1 VALGDLASRLRSGGR
16 DVDVLPAGLALRD
29 GVAVPVQAEVVTGN
43 ALWERVSG
51 GDAGDLPLADGAST
65 DAPRVRVH
73 GFLNGE
79 MGLGEAG
86 RAMVESLEAAGV
98 SLATKSYSGHS
109 NRNEH
114 PFAERPDDGGAYPI
128 EVFCFNAESTTGVLS
143 KGPREEAGRYAIGL
157 WYWELESIPSWMIS
171 GLRWLDEVWVGS
183 DFIRDALRRVTR
195 VPVMTVPPLVA
206 AHEGRPTVTR
216 ADVGLPEGFLFGFTF
231 DHNSTMARKN
241 PIGLVEA
248 FKRAFAPGE
257 GPQLVIKAINAA
269 SWPENQARLMAAIGD
284 RPDITVMERYLPS
297 DQSRA
302 FTGLFDCWVSLHR
315 SEGFGLTMAEAM
327 AWGTPVVATA
337 YSANL
342 DYMDESNG
350 WLVPFAGGTV
360 EAGVAAYAEGEWWA
374 EPDVS
379 AAARILREVWQ
390 NPDEAAVRGECG
402 RETMRRRYSAGAIGA
417 IARARLEQVAAGLA
431 EHVAVNR

>member
-1 VALGDLASRLRSGGR
+1 
-16 DVDVLPAGLALRD
+16 
-29 GVAVPVQAEVVTGN
+29 
-43 ALWERVSG
+43 
-51 GDAGDLPLADGAST
+51 
-65 DAPRVRVH
+65 
-73 GFLNGE
+73 
-79 MGLGEAG
+79 
-86 RAMVESLEAAGV
+86 
-98 SLATKSYSGHS
+98 
-109 NRNEH
+109 
-114 PFAERPDDGGAYPI
+114 
-128 EVFCFNAESTTGVLS
+128 
-143 KGPREEAGRYAIGL
+143 
-157 WYWELESIPSWMIS
+157 MIS

-216 ADVGLPEGFLFGFTF
+216 AEVGLPEGFLFGFTF

-241 PIGLVEA
+241 PIALVEA
-248 FKRAFAPGE
+248 FQQAFAPGE
-257 GPQLVIKAINAA
+257 GPRLVIKAINAA
-269 SWPENQARLMAAIGD
+269 GWPENQARLTAAIGD
-284 RPDITVMERYLPS
+284 RPDISVMERYLPS
-297 DQSRA
+297 DQSHA

-350 WLVPFAGGTV
+350 WLVPFTGGTV

-374 EPDVS
+374 EPDVA

-390 NPDEAAVRGECG
+390 NPDEAAVRGERG
-402 RETMRRRYSAGAIGA
+402 RQTMRSRYSAEAIGA

-431 EHVAVNR
+431 EGAALTR